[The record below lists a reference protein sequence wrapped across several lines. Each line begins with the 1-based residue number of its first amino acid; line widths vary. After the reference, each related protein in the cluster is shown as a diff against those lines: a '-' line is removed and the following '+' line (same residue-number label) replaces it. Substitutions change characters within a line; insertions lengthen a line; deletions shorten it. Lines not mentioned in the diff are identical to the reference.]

1 MRKQTRYLD
10 AVEEGN
16 PIRIATAAR
25 RLERGT
31 PAHGINLAD
40 FAAEEDEEED
50 EEDRKERILRE
61 DVKGMRL
68 DMFQAKYTSE
78 DNESFNALLDE
89 QNAKQRE
96 KYAWKFNSNK
106 RPTKQQFAIEQKKIL
121 LLADSTVAPE
131 DIKVVGERTDDQD
144 VWSKEIETWKWTPQ
158 NVLMNPHPG
167 LEEQADPSQGQKVIH
182 HTNTRIPTPPR
193 STGKTPAPSPSMST
207 VADAIAGRSR
217 ADTPK
222 VNGYSFVST
231 PKPTDLGAPQM
242 TWGTL
247 TSIPSSSE
255 KPSAF
260 RLPDVPAREKLA

>member
-1 MRKQTRYLD
+1 MAEDISIQSLALQKRNASTALMPPPPPPKRLKRPPKSLSEEDYTSAITTIIERDFYPQLSEMRKQTRYLD

-31 PAHGINLAD
+31 PAHGINPAD

-96 KYAWKFNSNK
+96 KYAWKFNGNK
-106 RPTKQQFAIEQKKIL
+106 KLTKQQLKISKQENGKL
-121 LLADSTVAPE
+121 IDQNKCFQQQITVNY
-131 DIKVVGERTDDQD
+131 Q
-144 VWSKEIETWKWTPQ
+144 
-158 NVLMNPHPG
+158 
-167 LEEQADPSQGQKVIH
+167 
-182 HTNTRIPTPPR
+182 
-193 STGKTPAPSPSMST
+193 
-207 VADAIAGRSR
+207 
-217 ADTPK
+217 
-222 VNGYSFVST
+222 
-231 PKPTDLGAPQM
+231 
-242 TWGTL
+242 
-247 TSIPSSSE
+247 
-255 KPSAF
+255 
-260 RLPDVPAREKLA
+260 